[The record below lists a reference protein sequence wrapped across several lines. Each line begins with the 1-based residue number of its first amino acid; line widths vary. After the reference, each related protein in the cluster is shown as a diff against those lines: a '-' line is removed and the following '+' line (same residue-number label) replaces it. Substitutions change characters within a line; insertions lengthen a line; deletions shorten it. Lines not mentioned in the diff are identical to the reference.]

1 MEYEMNF
8 YAAIKEYEHADI
20 NSKLEGCTKHDFIKI
35 VLEELYKNLKSLK
48 YSIENE
54 GKLSKTKSKSF
65 ARIITSITVLTS
77 TLDFEK
83 GEPIASNLFNLYDFC
98 RREVLDSY
106 KNLTT
111 KGIDDSINIIDDILS
126 AWKEI
131 G

>member
-1 MEYEMNF
+1 MNF

-83 GEPIASNLFNLYDFC
+83 GEPVASNLFNLYDFC

-111 KGIDDSINIIDDILS
+111 KGIDDSINITINVVNCIFISL
-126 AWKEI
+126 KVR
-131 G
+131 

>member
-1 MEYEMNF
+1 MELYMNF
-8 YAAIKEYEHADI
+8 YAAIKEYENADI

-35 VLEELYKNLKSLK
+35 VLEELTKNLKSLK

-65 ARIITSITVLTS
+65 ARIITSITILTS
-77 TLDFEK
+77 TLDFEN

-111 KGIDDSINIIDDILS
+111 KGIDNSIDVIDDILS